1 MAWGVHDF
9 VLDGPDTENW
19 FSEIDTAVS
28 TPASVQHR
36 VAALLVEVVRS
47 RADRAEILTEIP
59 HVSPGMISL
68 PVPRTRIYVHV
79 RQLGEPA
86 VAAFVAVTAHL
97 LVDSPTATISPGLAA
112 ALWGNA
118 GRLTQ
123 DELEVFKVVFR
134 LANDTSEQVK
144 GWVAQEDIV
153 NVLSPNHPRGI
164 DATLASLKSRG
175 LVEQRGALWRE
186 IR

>member
-1 MAWGVHDF
+1 MARGVSDF

-36 VAALLVEVVRS
+36 VAALLVGVLRS
-47 RADRAEILTEIP
+47 RADRAEIITEIP
-59 HVSPGMISL
+59 RVSPGMISL
-68 PVPRTRIYVHV
+68 PIPRTRIYVQV
-79 RQLGEPA
+79 RQLDKTT

-97 LVDSPTATISPGLAA
+97 LVDAPAATISAGLAA
-112 ALWGNA
+112 ALWGNV

-123 DELEVFKVVFR
+123 DELEVFEVVFR
-134 LANDTSEQVK
+134 LANNTSAQLK
-144 GWVAQEDIV
+144 GWVAQEDIF
-153 NVLSPNHPRGI
+153 NELSPNHPRGI
-164 DATLASLKSRG
+164 EATLASLKSRG